1 MIRVQDLT
9 YAPQPG
15 LAILAGVTL
24 TIARGEWVWLRGA
37 RHAGKSVFLRI
48 IAALLRP
55 TQGEVWWDDVSLQ
68 RLPARA
74 LPYWRRRV
82 GMLFAE
88 WPLIADQPVIESVAL
103 PLIVQGTP
111 RRRAHARVRQWFDE
125 LGLAE
130 QAELFP
136 HELSGSERQLAL
148 WVRAVLHAPI
158 LLLLDEP
165 IAGACTETAMRLWR
179 LIAAAHAAGATVL
192 VATGGDVPFL
202 HEQPVRRVTLVRG
215 RVVEDVHP

>member
-37 RHAGKSVFLRI
+37 RHAGKSVLLRI

-136 HELSGSERQLAL
+136 HELSGSERQLACGFAPCSMRQSCCCSMNPSQE
-148 WVRAVLHAPI
+148 RARKPRCAC
-158 LLLLDEP
+158 
-165 IAGACTETAMRLWR
+165 GASLPQRTLPAQPCWSRR
-179 LIAAAHAAGATVL
+179 GATCRFFMSNPC
-192 VATGGDVPFL
+192 GG
-202 HEQPVRRVTLVRG
+202 
-215 RVVEDVHP
+215 